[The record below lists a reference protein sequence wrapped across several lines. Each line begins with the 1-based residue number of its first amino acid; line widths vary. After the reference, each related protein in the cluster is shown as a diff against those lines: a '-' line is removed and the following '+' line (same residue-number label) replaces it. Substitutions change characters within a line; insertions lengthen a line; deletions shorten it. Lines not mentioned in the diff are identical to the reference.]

1 MMRKYLVNDMRRS
14 RLITA
19 VIALFILLAALLT
32 STAIGLFAQ
41 LAGSIDRMMTAQ
53 KTPHFLQMH
62 AGTADKERIAAFAAE
77 NPAVEA
83 WQVQDFLNLDG
94 SQIRIQDA
102 ALIDTTQDNGLV
114 VQSEA
119 FDWLVDEQGAV
130 IQPEPGTIWLPLLYR
145 QDGTAKTGDPVRI
158 GAVQLTVAGFLRDS
172 QMNSALAGSKRLL
185 VAPEDFEKVK
195 DTGVVESLISF
206 RIKEGAS
213 LQALETAYQEADL
226 PANGPTVTYPLFRIM
241 NGISDGIL
249 IAVFMLAA
257 VLVVLIAFLCIRFTL
272 LAQMEDDYREIGT
285 MKAIGMRTTDIRNI
299 YLSKYAFLAGISALA
314 GYLLSLPVSA
324 LLSENIRLHMGA
336 AKQSLP
342 VYLAALAGAVLIFLI
357 LLLYVNRVLQ
367 RFRHI
372 SASEAIRYGAPD
384 ENTGRRKWKL
394 SKTALPVNLFI
405 GANDVFLRA
414 RLYTTMALVVI
425 LSAFLLIVPQN
436 IHSTISSRSFI
447 TYNGIGDTDL
457 MLSIQQTGQIADKE
471 AVIASDLARNPHV
484 EQYAVLSSRLFAVQ
498 NEEKPGRIKVD
509 TGDHSVFPINYTEG
523 RAPVAENE
531 IALSGLNAE
540 DYQKKV
546 GDRITLDVDGTA
558 RELIVSGI
566 YSDITNGGKTAKA
579 RFTSQGEILW
589 STVYVGFRESA
600 DIEAQKKEMT
610 ARYPYAKIAEIS
622 EYFTRMTATL
632 TQALHKASM
641 ASVAITVSLVFLVT
655 LLFVRMLLAK
665 NRSATAVLKVLG
677 FTHSDLR
684 LQYLSRTLLVGGLGV
699 LMGIFLANT
708 AGESVGTAL
717 IRSFGVAKLH
727 FRIRPL
733 LVFGLYPAMLL
744 FVIYLATRLGT
755 ARITEPDLS
764 MTLKE

>member
-357 LLLYVNRVLQ
+357 C
-367 RFRHI
+367 FFMSTGCCSGFAI
-372 SASEAIRYGAPD
+372 SA
-384 ENTGRRKWKL
+384 RRKPFATAHRT
-394 SKTALPVNLFI
+394 KTPG
-405 GANDVFLRA
+405 GANG
-414 RLYTTMALVVI
+414 
-425 LSAFLLIVPQN
+425 N
-436 IHSTISSRSFI
+436 
-447 TYNGIGDTDL
+447 
-457 MLSIQQTGQIADKE
+457 
-471 AVIASDLARNPHV
+471 
-484 EQYAVLSSRLFAVQ
+484 
-498 NEEKPGRIKVD
+498 
-509 TGDHSVFPINYTEG
+509 
-523 RAPVAENE
+523 
-531 IALSGLNAE
+531 
-540 DYQKKV
+540 
-546 GDRITLDVDGTA
+546 
-558 RELIVSGI
+558 
-566 YSDITNGGKTAKA
+566 
-579 RFTSQGEILW
+579 
-589 STVYVGFRESA
+589 
-600 DIEAQKKEMT
+600 
-610 ARYPYAKIAEIS
+610 
-622 EYFTRMTATL
+622 
-632 TQALHKASM
+632 
-641 ASVAITVSLVFLVT
+641 
-655 LLFVRMLLAK
+655 
-665 NRSATAVLKVLG
+665 
-677 FTHSDLR
+677 
-684 LQYLSRTLLVGGLGV
+684 
-699 LMGIFLANT
+699 
-708 AGESVGTAL
+708 
-717 IRSFGVAKLH
+717 
-727 FRIRPL
+727 
-733 LVFGLYPAMLL
+733 
-744 FVIYLATRLGT
+744 
-755 ARITEPDLS
+755 
-764 MTLKE
+764 